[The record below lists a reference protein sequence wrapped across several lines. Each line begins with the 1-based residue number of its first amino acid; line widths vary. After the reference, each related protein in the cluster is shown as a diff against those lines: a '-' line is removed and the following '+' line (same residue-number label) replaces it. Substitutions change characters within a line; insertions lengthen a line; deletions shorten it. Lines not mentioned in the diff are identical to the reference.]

1 MDIGSVGLS
10 SKYYWI
16 DCSSYSKVSNRKKKC
31 VFLFPI
37 WFFIIDTHR
46 TTLNNMKHQGIFK
59 INSRITHRT
68 WIFCVLIVCIQQK
81 HCSAGGRSYTESEIA
96 WGEKSY
102 IVQMNCSDCLLSRS
116 SWYWSPKNS
125 SFQLHVSSG
134 WHLFFIG
141 LFSTFGPVLGNERM
155 ENTLVFWELTS
166 LQLTDVHGSPLV
178 LTDVKLWYC
187 IAWVTSVQSANA
199 SLSLRTVP
207 ETVLHWIE
215 NKDWISNS
223 RQ

>member
-1 MDIGSVGLS
+1 
-10 SKYYWI
+10 
-16 DCSSYSKVSNRKKKC
+16 
-31 VFLFPI
+31 
-37 WFFIIDTHR
+37 
-46 TTLNNMKHQGIFK
+46 MKHQGIFK

-81 HCSAGGRSYTESEIA
+81 HCSAGGRIYTESEIA

-134 WHLFFIG
+134 WHLFFIA

-155 ENTLVFWELTS
+155 ENTLVFLRTDFLTAYRCPWV
-166 LQLTDVHGSPLV
+166 TTCTYWCKTLV
-178 LTDVKLWYC
+178 LYC
-187 IAWVTSVQSANA
+187 MSHLSAV
-199 SLSLRTVP
+199 SKCLRVF
-207 ETVLHWIE
+207 E
-215 NKDWISNS
+215 NSS
-223 RQ
+223 RNCPTLNTEQGLNIQF